1 MIAKNQKKTTKSIF
15 NSKIFISLIGFCAV
29 LVIGFLIFSN
39 YKIYE
44 KRAEM
49 KSVIEELEK
58 QIQEKE
64 LKKQELLLQIEQ
76 SYEID
81 DLERKIREQGY
92 KKENEKVVVIKKQE
106 QEKQIIEEKQ
116 SFLKKI
122 LNKFR

>member
-1 MIAKNQKKTTKSIF
+1 MIAKNQKKRKSVF
-15 NSKIFISLIGFCAV
+15 ANKIFVAFFGFSAIFI
-29 LVIGFLIFSN
+29 IGFLIFSN

-49 KSVIEELEK
+49 KSAIQELEK

-64 LKKQELLLQIEQ
+64 LEKEKLLLQIEQ

-81 DLERKIREQGY
+81 NLERKIREQGY

-106 QEKQIIEEKQ
+106 QEKEIIEQEQNFVEK
-116 SFLKKI
+116 F

>member
-1 MIAKNQKKTTKSIF
+1 MIAKNQKKRKSIF
-15 NSKIFISLIGFCAV
+15 ANKIFVAFFGFSAIFI
-29 LVIGFLIFSN
+29 IGFLIFSN

-49 KSVIEELEK
+49 KSAIQELEK

-64 LKKQELLLQIEQ
+64 LEKEKLLLQIEQ

-81 DLERKIREQGY
+81 NLERKIREQGY

-106 QEKQIIEEKQ
+106 QEKEVIEQEQNFVEK
-116 SFLKKI
+116 F